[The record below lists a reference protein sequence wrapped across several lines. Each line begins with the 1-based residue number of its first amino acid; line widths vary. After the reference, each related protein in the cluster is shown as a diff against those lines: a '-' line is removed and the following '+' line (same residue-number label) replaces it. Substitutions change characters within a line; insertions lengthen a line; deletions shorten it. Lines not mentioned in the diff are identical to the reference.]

1 MLKKFALCFVLML
14 FASTAMAASVTLAWD
29 PVAAGTWGK
38 VRIYEKSGTTYTLI
52 TEVEGN
58 LNQATFE
65 AVPGVHNY
73 VARSYSAPWESADSN
88 VVTSPAVPST
98 PTGLKFFKIILAAIG
113 AIGLLIWGL
122 HKQK

>member
-1 MLKKFALCFVLML
+1 ML
-14 FASTAMAASVTLAWD
+14 FASAAMAASVTLGWD
-29 PVAAGTWGK
+29 AVAAGTWGK

-88 VVTSPAVPST
+88 VVTSPAVPAA
-98 PTGLKFFKIILAAIG
+98 PTNLKFLKIVLAALG
-113 AIGLLIWGL
+113 ALSLGLWKLFRRG
-122 HKQK
+122 K